1 MSWGYVCSTAK
12 EQNFGYDNKIM
23 TAAEVI
29 WIIGLLIIAYF
40 SFQKNNFTIWTLDL
54 QVPSTW
60 APEVESS
67 SFMPS
72 CTHLYGSCSK
82 HSWLASSSASPV
94 NTGSFAYES
103 STGCCVWNFHH
114 PHHSFTIPAC
124 SCESDI
130 HSVWQTLGSLVGCE
144 LEFARVFPT
153 AGGSLWDPMI
163 ECSQQLVAVSE
174 SLIPIARVFP
184 ATGGRVSD

>member
-1 MSWGYVCSTAK
+1 MSWGYVCSTVK
-12 EQNFGYDNKIM
+12 EQNFGYDSKIM

-82 HSWLASSSASPV
+82 HSWLASLSASPV
-94 NTGSFAYES
+94 NTGSFAFNRMLCLKFSPPPPQFY
-103 STGCCVWNFHH
+103 
-114 PHHSFTIPAC
+114 HSGLLLWVRYSFFLANPGQPRRM
-124 SCESDI
+124 
-130 HSVWQTLGSLVGCE
+130 W
-144 LEFARVFPT
+144 
-153 AGGSLWDPMI
+153 AGV
-163 ECSQQLVAVSE
+163 C
-174 SLIPIARVFP
+174 
-184 ATGGRVSD
+184 